1 MADLLLE
8 FPSTTAE
15 EIVQSMEECVL
26 IPHSSVSSFRAY
38 RSMTVVLLDLTL
50 HGIRPITL
58 NEALGDLW
66 FGGGLTESLWKH
78 GEFLY
83 RHGLISEVSSD
94 YGKSHNDS
102 YRVSL

>member
-1 MADLLLE
+1 M
-8 FPSTTAE
+8 TA
-15 EIVQSMEECVL
+15 L
-26 IPHSSVSSFRAY
+26 
-38 RSMTVVLLDLTL
+38 LLDLTL
-50 HGIRPITL
+50 HGMRPITL